1 MAREAV
7 FIIGRAPRCPSG
19 VGGAGNA
26 SEYPL
31 DAVGQLAGRRDAR
44 LRGAAAAQHEQV
56 GQKRIEHRPHARH
69 RAQPVSLVPP
79 FSKTW

>member
-31 DAVGQLAGRRDAR
+31 DAVGKLAGRRDAR
-44 LRGAAAAQHEQV
+44 LRGAAAAQHEHL
-56 GQKRIEHRPHARH
+56 GRKRIEHPRAVRRPGC
-69 RAQPVSLVPP
+69 VPTP